1 MQRIDISTLGLCEKY
16 IVGEAGNVGL
26 SSNLCMLLGTQ
37 IFSSSLSTATTWPH
51 WVINKNPID
60 IQGQRFRQHLHVLW
74 RQHTSARCHSESCLM
89 FPLRLLTKPGTEFK
103 FLGAEPLLVTDLKVS
118 NTTSFLSEYDP
129 DAATLQKQKY
139 AVLSIGGWNLD
150 LDLYAL
156 ISTTMGIII
165 LTYFIMGED

>member
-74 RQHTSARCHSESCLM
+74 RQHTSACCHSESCLM

-103 FLGAEPLLVTDLKVS
+103 FLGHLHIDGVQTWSTELHFGVLLQNGGWAVAEGTQMGWDRKDS
-118 NTTSFLSEYDP
+118 NTSP
-129 DAATLQKQKY
+129 GVAQ
-139 AVLSIGGWNLD
+139 GWAGL
-150 LDLYAL
+150 LW
-156 ISTTMGIII
+156 
-165 LTYFIMGED
+165 